1 MRRWLSLTLVILIP
15 TIYIAGFLAMS
26 WIRSQQGQS
35 AAYPSEIEALA
46 IHRQPADPLADA
58 RARGRIVFRHYCQV
72 CHGAGGQGDGSNASQ
87 LATPPRDFTQS
98 KFWASTTDERVH
110 FAVAQGGPSVGKSVL
125 MPAWGH
131 TLSKPQ
137 IDDVI
142 VYLRAFVAKQ
152 SGGSKVK
159 TDAKQE

>member
-1 MRRWLSLTLVILIP
+1 MPRWFSLTLVILIP

-26 WIRSQQGQS
+26 WVRSQQGRS
-35 AAYPSEIEALA
+35 EVYPSKIEALA
-46 IHRQPADPLADA
+46 IHKEPADPLADA

-87 LATPPRDFTQS
+87 LATAPRDFTQP

-110 FAVAQGGPSVGKSVL
+110 DAVAQGGPTNGKSVM

-142 VYLRAFVAKQ
+142 VYLRAFAASPAKGSNVARA
-152 SGGSKVK
+152 G
-159 TDAKQE
+159 D